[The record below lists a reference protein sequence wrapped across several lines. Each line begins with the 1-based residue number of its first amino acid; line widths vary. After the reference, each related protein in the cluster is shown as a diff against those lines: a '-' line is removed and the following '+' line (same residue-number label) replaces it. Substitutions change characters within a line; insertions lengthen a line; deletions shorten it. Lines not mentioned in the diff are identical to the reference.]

1 MHCLTDIILL
11 FDEVDGLVIV
21 FVALHLQLGMI
32 WFEFEFEAPSVF

>member
-21 FVALHLQLGMI
+21 FVALQLQLGMI
-32 WFEFEFEAPSVF
+32 